1 MKHQANPATCIAW
14 RHPRPV
20 GAEGRC
26 IGRTDLAVDRRKAK
40 RLAHR
45 IRQAA
50 RAQGWPREVYTAP
63 LARCAQ
69 VGRQL
74 KRWGW
79 RHHIDAALLEMDFGR
94 WDGQA
99 WSHISQGEVDTWC
112 AHFLDHAP
120 GGGEPLRALF
130 ARVATW
136 RAQTSA
142 PASVHIS
149 GNHADQ
155 QPRLVVAHAGWMLAH
170 RWLDTHATLP
180 DTAEQWPAPPPYGTP
195 WQMVADHGR

>member
-1 MKHQANPATCIAW
+1 MKPQAHPAICIAW

-50 RAQGWPREVYTAP
+50 RAHGWQQEVYTSP

-79 RHHIDAALLEMDFGR
+79 RHHIDLALQEMDFGR

-99 WSHISQGEVDTWC
+99 WSRISRDEVDTWC

-120 GGGEPLRALF
+120 GGGESLRGLF

-136 RAQTSA
+136 RVQTSA
-142 PASVHIS
+142 PASAQIS
-149 GNHADQ
+149 VQDAEP

-180 DTAEQWPAPPPYGTP
+180 NTAAQWPAPPPYGTP
-195 WQMVADHGR
+195 WQMGADHGR